1 MPGPNTRSS
10 TKSTIQQGSGSK
22 RLDIVN
28 RPNFIPRPARER
40 RGIRTVLRWAGS
52 SLQSP
57 EVERPQTGVLEGTN
71 AAVSCAFD
79 ATLPSIARRAR
90 YAPCTPHTAHYTRTA
105 PQVDIIQSSTN
116 GYAHHGMAHALGHA
130 TTPWQGPPNAPSSVQ
145 SSG

>member
-1 MPGPNTRSS
+1 M
-10 TKSTIQQGSGSK
+10 
-22 RLDIVN
+22 
-28 RPNFIPRPARER
+28 
-40 RGIRTVLRWAGS
+40 
-52 SLQSP
+52 
-57 EVERPQTGVLEGTN
+57 N
-71 AAVSCAFD
+71 AAASCAFD

-145 SSG
+145 SSGQAGVVSDYVRPPVLPHSANVRHCTAQGCCTSHPALLHAYMRRDLEVAEKV